1 MKNSLLSD
9 LIKIYNS
16 VKCSEKCSIYCH
28 NRIRCYL
35 LVDLIISVS
44 KHY

>member
-16 VKCSEKCSIYCH
+16 VKCDEKCSIHYH
-28 NRIRCYL
+28 NRITCYL
-35 LVDLIISVS
+35 LVDLIISIS